1 MADGYSGAAMAHHR
15 VRPGTRVRL
24 GRIDPA
30 DTGKH
35 TDEAAAHAK
44 LGRDI
49 AHLAK
54 LQDVLYAERR
64 HAVLVVLQ
72 GMDTSGKD
80 GTVKHVMSGVN
91 PSGCEV
97 VPFKV
102 PTEEEAAH
110 DFLWRA
116 HRAAPR
122 RGHITIFNRSH
133 YEDVLVPRVHRTVPR
148 AVLRRRYEQINDFE
162 RILAENDTLIVKFFL
177 HISKGE
183 QRRRLLERLADPDKY
198 WKFSAGDVKERTL
211 WNRYLTAYEKLLA
224 RCSTPHAPWYVIPA
238 DHKWHRNL
246 AVASRLVDAL
256 EGLGSRYPPP
266 ALSPAQARR
275 LRGALG
281 SG

>member
-1 MADGYSGAAMAHHR
+1 MPHHR
-15 VRPGTRVRL
+15 VRSGGPVRL
-24 GRIDPA
+24 DRIDPA

-35 TDEAAAHAK
+35 ADEQAARTRLAH
-44 LGRDI
+44 DI
-49 AHLAK
+49 ERLTR

-91 PSGCEV
+91 PSGCEI

-102 PTEEEAAH
+102 PTDEEATH

-148 AVLRRRYEQINDFE
+148 AVLKRRYHQINAFE
-162 RILAENDTLIVKFFL
+162 RILTENDTLILKFF
-177 HISKGE
+177 
-183 QRRRLLERLADPDKY
+183 
-198 WKFSAGDVKERTL
+198 
-211 WNRYLTAYEKLLA
+211 
-224 RCSTPHAPWYVIPA
+224 
-238 DHKWHRNL
+238 
-246 AVASRLVDAL
+246 
-256 EGLGSRYPPP
+256 
-266 ALSPAQARR
+266 
-275 LRGALG
+275 
-281 SG
+281 

>member
-35 TDEAAAHAK
+35 TDEAAARAK
-44 LGRDI
+44 LARDI
-49 AHLAK
+49 ARLTQ

-102 PTEEEAAH
+102 PTEEEAEH
-110 DFLWRA
+110 DFLWRV

-122 RGHITIFNRSH
+122 RGHITIFNR
-133 YEDVLVPRVHRTVPR
+133 DVLVPRVHRTVPR
-148 AVLRRRYEQINDFE
+148 AILRRRYEQINDFE

-183 QRRRLLERLADPDKY
+183 QRRRLSERLADPAKY
-198 WKFSAGDVKERTL
+198 WKFSPGDVKERAL

>member
-35 TDEAAAHAK
+35 TDEAAARAK

-49 AHLAK
+49 ARLTQ

-64 HAVLVVLQ
+64 HAVLVVL
-72 GMDTSGKD
+72 
-80 GTVKHVMSGVN
+80 
-91 PSGCEV
+91 EV

-102 PTEEEAAH
+102 PTEEEAEH
-110 DFLWRA
+110 DFLWRV

-122 RGHITIFNRSH
+122 RGHITIFNR
-133 YEDVLVPRVHRTVPR
+133 DVLVPRVHRTVPR
-148 AVLRRRYEQINDFE
+148 AILRRRYEQINDFE

-183 QRRRLLERLADPDKY
+183 QRRRLGERLADPAKY
-198 WKFSAGDVKERTL
+198 WKFSPGDVKERAL